1 MLDSNSI
8 SMKDDN
14 KIQEIK
20 GIKGAIEYSTDERIA
35 AWQRLQYGM
44 FIHWGIYSELGG
56 VWNEEPVKEGY
67 SEQIQMWAN
76 IPKEDYLKVAKNLLL
91 KSSIPKK
98 FVL

>member
-35 AWQRLQYGM
+35 AWQRL
-44 FIHWGIYSELGG
+44 
-56 VWNEEPVKEGY
+56 
-67 SEQIQMWAN
+67 
-76 IPKEDYLKVAKNLLL
+76 
-91 KSSIPKK
+91 
-98 FVL
+98 